1 MAASR
6 FFEKLEKEKQTSRFF
21 DQLEQEH
28 EQEAAQRGPGYSVL
42 GVPDRETYT
51 QLQEDGLLPTQQKT
65 SSGTTATYTAK
76 SPNLVDMQT
85 QLFRMNELTG
95 KVEQSVA
102 QSRSDTTGLAPEDLA
117 DPLQRLAYQSE
128 KEQRDQ
134 KTQELLTGVPK
145 EAEEWW
151 AQRQEEK
158 NRQADAWETQ
168 QQSDFSRMPGE
179 DKELLGQLWQATEN
193 VKRGYGLEQKN
204 QLEQQLKGKGYDLD
218 DLLLYYTMQKNKG
231 KAAQEE
237 AETRSQA
244 NQHGVWQSVKSVP
257 AMWVGGAEA
266 SLDLIGQSLERAISG
281 RAAPLDVN
289 TEGQSLLRFAENTRD
304 QVSGNIQQ
312 WADAKYGT
320 NSWQGQVLSFAY
332 QTGMSG
338 ADSVASMVAGPG
350 ASWLLASSAGA
361 STARSA
367 LEQGASTEQAMLNG
381 IMAGAMEKFFEEV
394 SLGNLRAFKE
404 TQVNDAK
411 DFFKNLFKTT
421 FVNASEETATQFG
434 NDMAEYLLMADKSQM
449 RQVYN
454 AAYDQ
459 AIDQGKDQRQA
470 EYEANM
476 ATAAW
481 LGQDLLV
488 AGAGGAMMGLGFGV
502 GGNALAWRN
511 ARQAQS
517 PRANY
522 ARVVEENTRAE
533 QGQAQNQAAGAL
545 APAVGNSAQPAPAA
559 TDPTQPAPA
568 AQAVDGTAGLGRQN
582 GSEEGAGKAPDWDL
596 AGKAV
601 EKAAAGGKLTSSELK
616 MFAPDGKHE
625 ENRAR
630 MAKALGLESLPET
643 GSGTRSAILQAD
655 ANRGQANETQAQ
667 PLAMQPEVPTQAAD
681 TAQAAQGTG
690 VTQTEAAP
698 QNGEPLVGSPQWLA
712 QNKAEEQTRAAIAKE
727 KNKVFSIQTDQQGE
741 YVRVDTDQDLFEG
754 KDPKEWAKIARQYIQ
769 AKFQGTVLPVG
780 RESSAY
786 VSGDAKAE
794 YAHPANRRMDQNAR
808 NAKMRAA
815 TELDNLLRTAKEP
828 TQVPDD
834 GRHPEATGGWTHYTV
849 RFQVGDKMFT
859 GVVDI
864 MNTSNGRRFYDI
876 TKIKELPLS
885 TEPSFEAR
893 TAVLGE
899 PGEPARESGLASASE
914 TAASGRPS
922 YDSTVAESGENVNGE
937 ADAPDMSWADSYQA
951 DREETDQYGRQRVS
965 AKTREQVRKI
975 GAKFRRNV
983 RFEELGPGENGYF
996 DRSTGEIVLSTYLK
1010 PGKGAVSVL
1019 VHELT
1024 HSAEL
1029 ARTYGQLRDFVKE
1042 SEVAAE
1048 WLREKG
1054 FDSLEQYENFLRNEY
1069 RRQGKDAD
1077 PEAEA
1082 VASFAE
1088 EKLFQDEKSLKE
1100 LESGH
1105 RGILQ
1110 KLLDLVR
1117 TALGQLTG
1125 RTSEENELR
1134 RVERMLEKALKETEG
1149 QMGQSQAEGSES
1161 RQYSITLGM
1170 SEEQRA
1176 RELKDARITMP
1187 LVNNEQFNRVSA
1199 ELEQERIEKNAAVYA
1214 KILGDKFEI
1223 FRGFENPGMEIEF
1236 EFSKSSAKESANKQ
1250 IHRGGSSG
1258 LQQLHKLFSCFEKV
1272 IRGAVPV
1279 EIHSDRYKG
1288 TRREDPTLKQTYV
1301 LLGAYRDGNPDT
1313 GELDTVPV
1321 IFQIK
1326 EFIPGTQ
1333 VNKLYVT
1340 VTAKKTETEG
1350 HNAGLPRKKFLG
1362 TSSATS
1368 VSANSTIAEKA
1379 RGVKEKQVYC
1389 MVEKLVQ
1396 SLNAE
1401 DGWVLKYF
1409 PDSWLSEAQ
1418 KQGKQAALEE
1428 DAKKVRELEE
1438 ETRQRQK
1445 KQEEEKQAREN
1456 GSGASG
1462 QKTRQFALDLSE
1474 DIRRRKEERDQKTRQ
1489 AVEEMDRAVR
1499 AGLQKDA
1506 ARREELGR
1514 KVARDMGLTARQD
1527 ETTRRMADQM
1537 KKLVQEN
1544 NRLKKQVGRLKE
1556 EFRITKGHR
1565 MSADHVAGVAGRLL
1579 KRYES
1584 RYDRARL
1591 TDQLAT
1597 LFESIANDPEMN
1609 WDTAMSEAAA
1619 IGRQLLEESRD
1630 TRPSL
1635 RQEDARFEALYKA
1648 MGATITLRPEE
1659 YRSITA
1665 AFGKPSGGRVLGLR
1679 VKLGDSSTRS
1689 LDEYN
1694 HSELSELWPEFF
1706 DSETQMSAEDIF
1718 ERMAEARRAVNE
1730 PAVENGYGMDQDEAA
1745 LDIAQEIFEEYMN
1758 TPETRTFADKQAQ
1771 KLAQLRAEYAK
1782 SRAEAK
1788 REKRQAY
1795 RAGLEEARKARDE
1808 QIERLK
1814 EKQRQARKAHDE
1826 KLAAEYERRVQR
1838 LKKAQS
1844 DWMLNRLSEFDRKME
1859 AQRQRMQKKV
1869 ERAEAEAQR
1878 QRQIKEKAWD
1888 ASAKSRL
1895 KAGIEKKT
1903 RWFTAVA
1910 THPDKAHHVP
1920 RDLMELTA
1928 KVAEVANTM
1937 LADPNPEKNTQYLTD
1952 LLGRISRV
1960 QDSPD
1965 YAVSQE
1971 WKNSGVYQ
1979 MVSQLLEDL
1988 KNVGEYKTTG
1998 EMDRYQLEQV
2008 DKILGAIRHNLTEAN
2023 RLIGREESIQVSEA
2037 AARATRQVR
2046 QSRGIDQRSRA
2057 GRAQVE
2063 LTELF
2068 MTPRTFFNMIGGWT
2082 GGELDRMRRQLSEG
2096 TRKMYRI
2103 QMEAARH
2110 FAPVTGEKNQ
2120 ARMEAFSGR
2129 DAKLVDIGLK
2139 DEETGRPVKITH
2151 AQLCSIWMHLQ
2162 NEQNRNHMARG
2173 GFSVPDPVEYAR
2185 GNMKEAFARSRR
2197 VIVDHLEI
2205 QAKVAAA
2212 MDDYDRQWVKLAKP
2226 FFDEFCRR
2234 NINETSLAL
2243 VGYTKADVDNY
2254 YPISTDKN
2262 FSEREFSEV
2271 VRDGSLEGMGM
2282 LKSRIARA
2290 SNPINLEGIDQVV
2303 ARQSESVAK
2312 YAGLAIPVR
2321 DFSKLWNT
2329 AEPGWQ
2335 DSLHNAVA
2343 HKWGASGV
2351 KYLDNL
2357 MADIQMGRD
2366 RDSTIIT
2373 RFLGRL
2379 RRNYAQSVLTLNPN
2393 SAVSQVSGYPTAA
2406 SVLGWKAVNRGWK
2419 DMAGVTLPG
2428 GRKKLDKINEEMAQH
2443 SPMGWIR
2450 QKGSTQEL
2458 YDLKNNPN
2466 WAVRMA
2472 TRSRGAKAMKLDK
2485 LAKPLLG
2492 WLDRMDENTVAG
2504 IWQASKYAAQEKM
2517 GLETAGSQAPAAAGQ
2532 GITEQMRRALSSVM
2546 EMESVATVPLGEERV
2561 PYKNDRKEDAKTAAE
2576 LFKSLG
2582 RKAVRP
2588 GFGTVML
2595 TREGAKHSIFQ
2606 GNSAAKQAAFSAV
2619 KEVIEKGKEIAR
2631 DANHKGRN
2639 FDTYT
2644 FAAPVV
2650 FGDQKAAVA
2659 VVVKESIEQ
2668 RANKSYYIHE
2678 IYDSEGGFIRLD
2690 EEGNILSENKKRAAA
2705 SATLEP
2711 GSSADTAAGERIR
2724 SFTKAAS
2731 ADLLPTASADAAGER
2746 IRSFT
2751 DIVAQVFG
2759 KGKEQPQASLKF
2771 DSKEQENA
2779 YWDKVTELFERAISE
2794 TQPNYTVME
2803 QSAISRSPNEVNKMF
2818 TMFKTPTIANFNVLY
2833 DALGNYQAKKNSK
2846 SEVERRTAKKQ
2857 LAQAIS
2863 AQVVQ
2868 AAMWAALSV
2877 MAKGIIFHKW
2887 DDDRD
2892 ETGEVTW
2899 WDTLTNILDNTLS
2912 SLADATF
2919 PVAGETVYELVSTAL
2934 QGETFYGGLRDQGIE
2949 LLGDLENNL
2958 SVLLRGGLYLVS
2970 RASSGEELE
2979 GKDIEDALVNVCT
2992 AAGIPAIEARSWYK
3006 SIRAWGE
3013 DISTRDWLQAGYTTT
3028 TANAAAAAGKAMQE
3042 RSYDLKDA
3050 QKVVDRWYSG
3060 WKEKN
3065 PDKEPG
3071 DAISSL
3077 KGVLKKKYKEEYLAA
3092 DQQTREK
3099 MAGVLTGITIEG
3111 EPVLPAQPMEG
3122 SSAESLADW
3131 VFDAD
3136 AEAAQPEIG
3145 AAVADSYMDLPAF
3158 ERMTEAQ
3165 QAKAEEYAQKVTG
3178 YLVDVQIGKKDWD
3191 EDAPAKWMRDIYEDA
3206 GKNPDKAA
3214 KAYGEAIL
3222 AKAICAGVEGEKD
3235 RNGKTVPGSVKEAR
3249 IRALVGAGYSRS
3261 KAEEM
3266 VEKYM

>member
-1 MAASR
+1 MAKRTVSDRLAAFGIDSNEENR
-6 FFEKLEKEKQTSRFF
+6 WEQKNNELPTQDKTVATSTSQNLNERLKVF
-21 DQLEQEH
+21 
-28 EQEAAQRGPGYSVL
+28 
-42 GVPDRETYT
+42 GVDATT
-51 QLQEDGLLPTQQKT
+51 QKEDGLLPTQQKT

-266 SLDLIGQSLERAISG
+266 SLDLIGQSLERTISG

-449 RQVYN
+449 SQVYN

-459 AIDQGKDQRQA
+459 AIAQGKDQRQA

-488 AGAGGAMMGLGFGV
+488 AGAGGALMGLGFGA
-502 GGNALAWRN
+502 GGNTLAWYN

-517 PRANY
+517 PQANY
-522 ARVVEENTRAE
+522 ARAVEENTRAE
-533 QGQAQNQAAGAL
+533 QGQVQSQAAGAL

-568 AQAVDGTAGLGRQN
+568 AQAAAGTAGLGRQN

-643 GSGTRSAILQAD
+643 GSGTRSAILQAA

-1042 SEVAAE
+1042 REVAAE

-1149 QMGQSQAEGSES
+1149 QMGQSQELTDGSES
-1161 RQYSITLGM
+1161 RQYSID
-1170 SEEQRA
+1170 
-1176 RELKDARITMP
+1176 KYW
-1187 LVNNEQFNRVSA
+1187 
-1199 ELEQERIEKNAAVYA
+1199 ERSI
-1214 KILGDKFEI
+1214 DKWDGED
-1223 FRGFENPGMEIEF
+1223 
-1236 EFSKSSAKESANKQ
+1236 
-1250 IHRGGSSG
+1250 HRGYF
-1258 LQQLHKLFSCFEKV
+1258 K
-1272 IRGAVPV
+1272 
-1279 EIHSDRYKG
+1279 
-1288 TRREDPTLKQTYV
+1288 
-1301 LLGAYRDGNPDT
+1301 
-1313 GELDTVPV
+1313 
-1321 IFQIK
+1321 
-1326 EFIPGTQ
+1326 
-1333 VNKLYVT
+1333 
-1340 VTAKKTETEG
+1340 
-1350 HNAGLPRKKFLG
+1350 LG
-1362 TSSATS
+1362 T
-1368 VSANSTIAEKA
+1368 VSRVLKNI
-1379 RGVKEKQVYC
+1379 GVKEGPIYFDQSKAVKALAEHKEISRETLKGIPAMLENP
-1389 MVEKLVQ
+1389 MVVAASYDNSIVAMGELYGKNGRPVVVAIKL
-1396 SLNAE
+1396 
-1401 DGWVLKYF
+1401 
-1409 PDSWLSEAQ
+1409 
-1418 KQGKQAALEE
+1418 
-1428 DAKKVRELEE
+1428 DATKRGTSISGVSKVRSVGERRDAHLDKLLSDDAILYLNPNKKETGAWFQALGRSTPVGGTKFGLIQTIAQAQE
-1438 ETRQRQK
+1438 KNNRFRENNGNPNAETRQ
-1445 KQEEEKQAREN
+1445 
-1456 GSGASG
+1456 
-1462 QKTRQFALDLSE
+1462 FDLDLSE

-1544 NRLKKQVGRLKE
+1544 SRLKKQVGRLKE
-1556 EFRITKGHR
+1556 EFRMTKGHR

-1826 KLAAEYERRVQR
+1826 KLAVEYERRVQR

-1888 ASAKSRL
+1888 ASAKSRM

-1928 KVAEVANTM
+1928 KVAQVANTM

-2110 FAPVTGEKNQ
+2110 FAPVTGEKNR

-2254 YPISTDKN
+2254 YPISTDQN

-2517 GLETAGSQAPAAAGQ
+2517 G
-2532 GITEQMRRALSSVM
+2532 IT
-2546 EMESVATVPLGEERV
+2546 
-2561 PYKNDRKEDAKTAAE
+2561 
-2576 LFKSLG
+2576 
-2582 RKAVRP
+2582 
-2588 GFGTVML
+2588 
-2595 TREGAKHSIFQ
+2595 
-2606 GNSAAKQAAFSAV
+2606 
-2619 KEVIEKGKEIAR
+2619 GK
-2631 DANHKGRN
+2631 
-2639 FDTYT
+2639 
-2644 FAAPVV
+2644 V
-2650 FGDQKAAVA
+2650 
-2659 VVVKESIEQ
+2659 
-2668 RANKSYYIHE
+2668 
-2678 IYDSEGGFIRLD
+2678 
-2690 EEGNILSENKKRAAA
+2690 
-2705 SATLEP
+2705 
-2711 GSSADTAAGERIR
+2711 
-2724 SFTKAAS
+2724 
-2731 ADLLPTASADAAGER
+2731 
-2746 IRSFT
+2746 
-2751 DIVAQVFG
+2751 
-2759 KGKEQPQASLKF
+2759 
-2771 DSKEQENA
+2771 SKEQENA

-2803 QSAISRSPNEVNKMF
+2803 QSAISRSPNEALKMF

>member
-76 SPNLVDMQT
+76 SPNLLDMQT

-266 SLDLIGQSLERAISG
+266 SLDLIGQSLERTISG

-449 RQVYN
+449 SQVYN
-454 AAYDQ
+454 AAYDH
-459 AIDQGKDQRQA
+459 AIAQGKDQRRA

-488 AGAGGAMMGLGFGV
+488 AGAGGALMGGIFGLF
-502 GGNALAWRN
+502 GNTKGLYN

-517 PRANY
+517 PQANY
-522 ARVVEENTRAE
+522 ARAVEENTRAE
-533 QGQAQNQAAGAL
+533 QGQVQ
-545 APAVGNSAQPAPAA
+545 S
-559 TDPTQPAPA
+559 PA
-568 AQAVDGTAGLGRQN
+568 AQAAAPAEGYPAQTTPEAQAAAGI
-582 GSEEGAGKAPDWDL
+582 GKAPDLDL

-601 EKAAAGGKLTSSELK
+601 EKAAAGEKLTGSELK

-630 MAKALGLESLPET
+630 MARALGRESLPET
-643 GSGTRSAILQAD
+643 SSGTRNAILKAA

-667 PLAMQPEVPTQAAD
+667 PLAMQPEATAQAAD

-698 QNGEPLVGSPQWLA
+698 QNGEPLVGSPEWLA
-712 QNKAEEQTRAAIAKE
+712 REKAKQTESKVTAAAQKARR
-727 KNKVFSIQTDQQGE
+727 GE
-741 YVRVDTDQDLFEG
+741 HLSR
-754 KDPKEWAKIARQYIQ
+754 
-769 AKFQGTVLPVG
+769 
-780 RESSAY
+780 
-786 VSGDAKAE
+786 
-794 YAHPANRRMDQNAR
+794 
-808 NAKMRAA
+808 
-815 TELDNLLRTAKEP
+815 TELDLLTNPNNRQTA
-828 TQVPDD
+828 Q
-834 GRHPEATGGWTHYTV
+834 
-849 RFQVGDKMFT
+849 
-859 GVVDI
+859 
-864 MNTSNGRRFYDI
+864 
-876 TKIKELPLS
+876 
-885 TEPSFEAR
+885 
-893 TAVLGE
+893 AVLGE
-899 PGEPARESGLASASE
+899 ELPKGAKEAREYLRGMEGRQNTAVDDDPDTHTPEQMRAIEEYKASVDMDLVEYYKAVSRGE
-914 TAASGRPS
+914 KRPS
-922 YDSTVAESGENVNGE
+922 YTVGTVEGRAAKAIRDMTGVEAQGSSVVMNRNSVEHIRVRHGEGGQADSTMADPEDVGRVNYVLQNFDEAYLATGRAKNYPSTDGNFARKMIFTKKIDGTYVVVEAVPDNQSGNIYIITQYIAKGEPDKTKWGEPWQSPPISLQLGGNEPESDVRNAAASNSPTQRVAENEDSVKE
-937 ADAPDMSWADSYQA
+937 DTPDMSWADSYQA

-1088 EKLFQDEKSLKE
+1088 EKLFQDEQSLKE

-1149 QMGQSQAEGSES
+1149 QMGQSQADGSES
-1161 RQYSITLGM
+1161 RQYNIALGM
-1170 SEEQRA
+1170 SEEQRG
-1176 RELKDARITMP
+1176 RELKDARIAMP

-1428 DAKKVRELEE
+1428 DAKKVRALEE
-1438 ETRQRQK
+1438 ETQWQQK
-1445 KQEEEKQAREN
+1445 EREEEKQAREN

-1499 AGLQKDA
+1499 DGLQKDA

-1544 NRLKKQVGRLKE
+1544 SRLKKQVGRLKE

-1565 MSADHVAGVAGRLL
+1565 LSADHVAGVAGRLL
-1579 KRYES
+1579 NRHES

-1591 TDQLAT
+1591 TDQLTT

-1694 HSELSELWPEFF
+1694 HNELSELWPEFF

-1782 SRAEAK
+1782 SRAESK

-1952 LLGRISRV
+1952 LLERISRV

-2173 GFSVPDPVEYAR
+2173 GFSVPDPAEYAR

-2254 YPISTDKN
+2254 YPISTDQN

-2303 ARQSESVAK
+2303 ARQSENVAK

-2517 GLETAGSQAPAAAGQ
+2517 G
-2532 GITEQMRRALSSVM
+2532 IT
-2546 EMESVATVPLGEERV
+2546 
-2561 PYKNDRKEDAKTAAE
+2561 
-2576 LFKSLG
+2576 
-2582 RKAVRP
+2582 
-2588 GFGTVML
+2588 
-2595 TREGAKHSIFQ
+2595 
-2606 GNSAAKQAAFSAV
+2606 
-2619 KEVIEKGKEIAR
+2619 GK
-2631 DANHKGRN
+2631 
-2639 FDTYT
+2639 
-2644 FAAPVV
+2644 V
-2650 FGDQKAAVA
+2650 
-2659 VVVKESIEQ
+2659 
-2668 RANKSYYIHE
+2668 
-2678 IYDSEGGFIRLD
+2678 
-2690 EEGNILSENKKRAAA
+2690 
-2705 SATLEP
+2705 
-2711 GSSADTAAGERIR
+2711 
-2724 SFTKAAS
+2724 
-2731 ADLLPTASADAAGER
+2731 
-2746 IRSFT
+2746 
-2751 DIVAQVFG
+2751 
-2759 KGKEQPQASLKF
+2759 
-2771 DSKEQENA
+2771 SKEQENA
-2779 YWDKVTELFERAISE
+2779 YWAKVTELFERAISE

-2803 QSAISRSPNEVNKMF
+2803 QSAISRSPNEALKMF

-2857 LAQAIS
+2857 LAKAIS

-3092 DQQTREK
+3092 DQETREK

-3222 AKAICAGVEGEKD
+3222 AKAICAGVEGKKD

>member
-1 MAASR
+1 M
-6 FFEKLEKEKQTSRFF
+6 
-21 DQLEQEH
+21 
-28 EQEAAQRGPGYSVL
+28 
-42 GVPDRETYT
+42 
-51 QLQEDGLLPTQQKT
+51 
-65 SSGTTATYTAK
+65 
-76 SPNLVDMQT
+76 
-85 QLFRMNELTG
+85 
-95 KVEQSVA
+95 
-102 QSRSDTTGLAPEDLA
+102 
-117 DPLQRLAYQSE
+117 
-128 KEQRDQ
+128 
-134 KTQELLTGVPK
+134 
-145 EAEEWW
+145 
-151 AQRQEEK
+151 
-158 NRQADAWETQ
+158 
-168 QQSDFSRMPGE
+168 
-179 DKELLGQLWQATEN
+179 
-193 VKRGYGLEQKN
+193 
-204 QLEQQLKGKGYDLD
+204 
-218 DLLLYYTMQKNKG
+218 
-231 KAAQEE
+231 
-237 AETRSQA
+237 
-244 NQHGVWQSVKSVP
+244 
-257 AMWVGGAEA
+257 
-266 SLDLIGQSLERAISG
+266 
-281 RAAPLDVN
+281 
-289 TEGQSLLRFAENTRD
+289 
-304 QVSGNIQQ
+304 
-312 WADAKYGT
+312 
-320 NSWQGQVLSFAY
+320 
-332 QTGMSG
+332 
-338 ADSVASMVAGPG
+338 
-350 ASWLLASSAGA
+350 
-361 STARSA
+361 
-367 LEQGASTEQAMLNG
+367 
-381 IMAGAMEKFFEEV
+381 
-394 SLGNLRAFKE
+394 
-404 TQVNDAK
+404 
-411 DFFKNLFKTT
+411 
-421 FVNASEETATQFG
+421 
-434 NDMAEYLLMADKSQM
+434 
-449 RQVYN
+449 
-454 AAYDQ
+454 
-459 AIDQGKDQRQA
+459 
-470 EYEANM
+470 
-476 ATAAW
+476 
-481 LGQDLLV
+481 
-488 AGAGGAMMGLGFGV
+488 
-502 GGNALAWRN
+502 
-511 ARQAQS
+511 
-517 PRANY
+517 
-522 ARVVEENTRAE
+522 
-533 QGQAQNQAAGAL
+533 
-545 APAVGNSAQPAPAA
+545 
-559 TDPTQPAPA
+559 
-568 AQAVDGTAGLGRQN
+568 
-582 GSEEGAGKAPDWDL
+582 
-596 AGKAV
+596 
-601 EKAAAGGKLTSSELK
+601 EKAAAGEKLTGSELK

-630 MAKALGLESLPET
+630 MARALGRESLPET
-643 GSGTRSAILQAD
+643 SSGTRNAILKAA

-667 PLAMQPEVPTQAAD
+667 PLAMQPEATAQAAD

-690 VTQTEAAP
+690 VPQTEAAP
-698 QNGEPLVGSPQWLA
+698 QNREPLVGSPEWMA

-754 KDPKEWAKIARQYIQ
+754 KDTKEWAKITRQYIQ

-780 RESSAY
+780 SESSAY

-808 NAKMRAA
+808 NAKMQAA

-828 TQVPDD
+828 TYVPDD

-922 YDSTVAESGENVNGE
+922 YNSTVAESGENVNE
-937 ADAPDMSWADSYQA
+937 DAPDMSWADSYRA
-951 DREETDQYGRQRVS
+951 DVEETDRYGRRRVS
-965 AKTREQVRKI
+965 AKDREQVRKI
-975 GAKFRRNV
+975 GARFRRNV
-983 RFEELGPGENGYF
+983 RFEELGPWENGYF
-996 DRSTGEIVLSTYLK
+996 DRSTGEVVLSTYLK
-1010 PGKGAVSVL
+1010 PGKGEVSVL

-1024 HSAEL
+1024 HSAEN
-1029 ARTYGQLRDFVKE
+1029 ARTYQAIKDFVRE
-1042 SEVAAE
+1042 SETAKK
-1048 WLREKG
+1048 WLQENG
-1054 FDSLEQYENFLRNEY
+1054 FDSFEQYAAFLGDRY
-1069 RRQGKDAD
+1069 QSQGKDAD

-1082 VASFAE
+1082 VAFFVQE
-1088 EKLFQDEKSLKE
+1088 NLFKSEQSLKE

-1149 QMGQSQAEGSES
+1149 QMGQSQADGSES
-1161 RQYSITLGM
+1161 RQYSIDKYWERSIDKWDGEDHRGYFKLGTVSKVLKNIGVAEGPIYFDESKAVKALAEHKEISRETLKGIPAM
-1170 SEEQRA
+1170 LENPMVVAASYDNSIVA
-1176 RELKDARITMP
+1176 MGELYGKNGRPVVVAIKLDATKRGTSISGVSKVRSVGERRDVHLDKLLSDDAILYLNP
-1187 LVNNEQFNRVSA
+1187 NKNETGAWFQALGRSTPVGGTKFGLIQTIA
-1199 ELEQERIEKNAAVYA
+1199 QAQEKNNR
-1214 KILGDKFEI
+1214 
-1223 FRGFENPGMEIEF
+1223 FREN
-1236 EFSKSSAKESANKQ
+1236 N
-1250 IHRGGSSG
+1250 
-1258 LQQLHKLFSCFEKV
+1258 
-1272 IRGAVPV
+1272 
-1279 EIHSDRYKG
+1279 
-1288 TRREDPTLKQTYV
+1288 
-1301 LLGAYRDGNPDT
+1301 GNP
-1313 GELDTVPV
+1313 
-1321 IFQIK
+1321 
-1326 EFIPGTQ
+1326 
-1333 VNKLYVT
+1333 N
-1340 VTAKKTETEG
+1340 
-1350 HNAGLPRKKFLG
+1350 
-1362 TSSATS
+1362 
-1368 VSANSTIAEKA
+1368 AEK
-1379 RGVKEKQVYC
+1379 
-1389 MVEKLVQ
+1389 
-1396 SLNAE
+1396 
-1401 DGWVLKYF
+1401 
-1409 PDSWLSEAQ
+1409 
-1418 KQGKQAALEE
+1418 
-1428 DAKKVRELEE
+1428 
-1438 ETRQRQK
+1438 
-1445 KQEEEKQAREN
+1445 
-1456 GSGASG
+1456 
-1462 QKTRQFALDLSE
+1462 RQFDLDLSE
-1474 DIRRRKEERDQKTRQ
+1474 DIRRRKEERDRKARQ
-1489 AVEEMDRAVR
+1489 AVEEMDQAVR

-1718 ERMAEARRAVNE
+1718 ERMAEARRAVNK

-1808 QIERLK
+1808 QIEKLK

-1895 KAGIEKKT
+1895 KASIEKKT

-1920 RDLMELTA
+1920 RDLMELTS
-1928 KVAEVANTM
+1928 KVAKVANTM
-1937 LADPNPEKNTQYLTD
+1937 LMDPNPEKNTQYLTD

-2063 LTELF
+2063 FTELF

-2082 GGELDRMRRQLSEG
+2082 GGELDQMRRQLSEG

-2110 FAPVTGEKNQ
+2110 FAPVTGEKNRT
-2120 ARMEAFSGR
+2120 RMEAFSGR

-2173 GFSVPDPVEYAR
+2173 GFSVPDPAEYAR

-2205 QAKVAAA
+2205 QARVAAA

-2254 YPISTDKN
+2254 YPISTDQN

-2303 ARQSESVAK
+2303 ARQSENVAK

-2357 MADIQMGRD
+2357 MADLQMGRD
-2366 RDSTIIT
+2366 RDSNFIT
-2373 RFLGRL
+2373 RNLGRL

-2472 TRSRGAKAMKLDK
+2472 TRSRGAKDLKLDK

-2546 EMESVATVPLGEERV
+2546 EMESVAEVPLGEERV
-2561 PYKNDRKEDAKTAAE
+2561 PYTGDRRTDENIAKEVFEKAGNIAQ
-2576 LFKSLG
+2576 
-2582 RKAVRP
+2582 RK
-2588 GFGTVML
+2588 GFGKVQL
-2595 TREGAKHSIFQ
+2595 TKAGIKHSIFQ

-2619 KEVIEKGKEIAR
+2619 KDVIEQGREIAR
-2631 DANHKGRN
+2631 DVNHKGRN

-2644 FAAPVV
+2644 FAAPVF
-2650 FGDQKAAVA
+2650 FGEQKAAVA

-2668 RANKSYYIHE
+2668 RSNKSYYIHE

-2705 SATLEP
+2705 SA
-2711 GSSADTAAGERIR
+2711 
-2724 SFTKAAS
+2724 
-2731 ADLLPTASADAAGER
+2731 DLLPTASADATAGER
-2746 IRSFT
+2746 MKSFT

-2759 KGKEQPQASLKF
+2759 KGEEQPQASLKF

-2779 YWDKVTELFERAISE
+2779 YWAKVTELFERAISE

-2857 LAQAIS
+2857 LALAIS

-2868 AAMWAALSV
+2868 AAQWAALSV
-2877 MAKGIIFHKW
+2877 MAKGIVLHMW

-2899 WDTLTNILDNTLS
+2899 WNTLTNILDNTLS

-2934 QGETFYGGLRDQGIE
+2934 QGETYYGGLRDQGIE
-2949 LLGDLENNL
+2949 LLGDLL
-2958 SVLLRGGLYLVS
+2958 
-2970 RASSGEELE
+2970 
-2979 GKDIEDALVNVCT
+2979 
-2992 AAGIPAIEARSWYK
+2992 
-3006 SIRAWGE
+3006 
-3013 DISTRDWLQAGYTTT
+3013 
-3028 TANAAAAAGKAMQE
+3028 
-3042 RSYDLKDA
+3042 
-3050 QKVVDRWYSG
+3050 
-3060 WKEKN
+3060 
-3065 PDKEPG
+3065 
-3071 DAISSL
+3071 
-3077 KGVLKKKYKEEYLAA
+3077 
-3092 DQQTREK
+3092 
-3099 MAGVLTGITIEG
+3099 
-3111 EPVLPAQPMEG
+3111 
-3122 SSAESLADW
+3122 
-3131 VFDAD
+3131 
-3136 AEAAQPEIG
+3136 
-3145 AAVADSYMDLPAF
+3145 
-3158 ERMTEAQ
+3158 
-3165 QAKAEEYAQKVTG
+3165 
-3178 YLVDVQIGKKDWD
+3178 
-3191 EDAPAKWMRDIYEDA
+3191 
-3206 GKNPDKAA
+3206 
-3214 KAYGEAIL
+3214 
-3222 AKAICAGVEGEKD
+3222 
-3235 RNGKTVPGSVKEAR
+3235 
-3249 IRALVGAGYSRS
+3249 
-3261 KAEEM
+3261 
-3266 VEKYM
+3266 

>member
-1 MAASR
+1 MAASK

-95 KVEQSVA
+95 KAEQSVA

-218 DLLLYYTMQKNKG
+218 DLLLYYTVQKNKG

-257 AMWVGGAEA
+257 AMVGGGAEA

-320 NSWQGQVLSFAY
+320 NSWQGQALSFAY

-361 STARSA
+361 STARNA
-367 LEQGASTEQAMLNG
+367 MEQGASTEQAMLNG
-381 IMAGAMEKFFEEV
+381 IMAGAMEKYFEEV
-394 SLGNLRAFKE
+394 SLGNLREFKE

-449 RQVYN
+449 SQVYN

-481 LGQDLLV
+481 LSQDLLV
-488 AGAGGAMMGLGFGV
+488 AGAGGALMGLGFGA
-502 GGNALAWRN
+502 GGNTLALYN
-511 ARQAQS
+511 ARQTQS
-517 PRANY
+517 PQANY
-522 ARVVEENTRAE
+522 ARAVEENTRAE
-533 QGQAQNQAAGAL
+533 HGQVQG
-545 APAVGNSAQPAPAA
+545 
-559 TDPTQPAPA
+559 PA
-568 AQAVDGTAGLGRQN
+568 AQAVGPAEGYPARTTPEAQAAAGTGR
-582 GSEEGAGKAPDWDL
+582 APDWDL

-601 EKAAAGGKLTSSELK
+601 EKAAAGEKLTDSELK

-630 MAKALGLESLPET
+630 MARALGLESLPET
-643 GSGTRSAILQAD
+643 SSGTRNAILQAA
-655 ANRGQANETQAQ
+655 ANLGPENGDQGLPRTE
-667 PLAMQPEVPTQAAD
+667 QPEAQAAAP
-681 TAQAAQGTG
+681 AQAAQGTQTAQGTG

-712 QNKAEEQTRAAIAKE
+712 REKAKQTESKVTAAAQKARR
-727 KNKVFSIQTDQQGE
+727 GE
-741 YVRVDTDQDLFEG
+741 HLSR
-754 KDPKEWAKIARQYIQ
+754 
-769 AKFQGTVLPVG
+769 
-780 RESSAY
+780 
-786 VSGDAKAE
+786 
-794 YAHPANRRMDQNAR
+794 
-808 NAKMRAA
+808 
-815 TELDNLLRTAKEP
+815 TELDLLTNPNNRQTAQ
-828 TQVPDD
+828 T
-834 GRHPEATGGWTHYTV
+834 
-849 RFQVGDKMFT
+849 
-859 GVVDI
+859 
-864 MNTSNGRRFYDI
+864 
-876 TKIKELPLS
+876 
-885 TEPSFEAR
+885 
-893 TAVLGE
+893 VLGE
-899 PGEPARESGLASASE
+899 ELPKGAKEAREYLRGMEGRQNTAVNDDPDTHTPEQMRAIEEYKASVDMDLVEYYKAVSRGE
-914 TAASGRPS
+914 KRPS
-922 YDSTVAESGENVNGE
+922 YTVGTVEGRAAKAIRDMTGVEAQGSSVVMNRNSVEHIRMRHGENGKADSTMADPEDVGRVNYVLQNFDEAYLDEDTSTTYRNADGSRANKIVFTKKIDGTYVVVEAVPDNQSGNIYIITQYIAKGEPNKTKWGEPWQAPPISLQLEGNEPESDVRNAAASNSPTQRVAENEDSVKE
-937 ADAPDMSWADSYQA
+937 DTPDMSWADSYRA
-951 DREETDQYGRQRVS
+951 DVEETDRYGRRRVS
-965 AKTREQVRKI
+965 AKDREQVRKI
-975 GAKFRRNV
+975 GARFRRNV

-996 DRSTGEIVLSTYLK
+996 DRSTGEIVLSTYMT
-1010 PGKGAVSVL
+1010 PGTGAVSVL
-1019 VHELT
+1019 AHELT

-1029 ARTYGQLRDFVKE
+1029 ARTYQAIKDFVRE
-1042 SEVAAE
+1042 SETAKK
-1048 WLREKG
+1048 WLQENG
-1054 FDSLEQYENFLRNEY
+1054 FDSFEQYAAFLGDRY
-1069 RRQGKDAD
+1069 QSQGKDAD

-1082 VASFAE
+1082 VAFFVQE
-1088 EKLFQDEKSLKE
+1088 NLFKSERSLKE

-1105 RGILQ
+1105 RGILRE
-1110 KLLDLVR
+1110 LLDLVR

-1149 QMGQSQAEGSES
+1149 QAGQSQAEGSES

-1170 SEEQRA
+1170 SEEQRD

-1199 ELEQERIEKNAAVYA
+1199 ELEQERIEKSAAAYA
-1214 KILGDKFEI
+1214 KMLGDKFQI

-1236 EFSKSSAKESANKQ
+1236 EFSKDGARESANKQ
-1250 IHRGGSSG
+1250 IHRGGSTG

-1272 IRGAVPV
+1272 IQGAVPV

-1288 TRREDPTLKQTYV
+1288 TYREDRLLKQTYV

-1313 GELDTVPV
+1313 GELDMVPV
-1321 IFQIK
+1321 LFQIK
-1326 EFIPGTQ
+1326 EFSKGNQP
-1333 VNKLYVT
+1333 NKLYVT
-1340 VTAKKTETEG
+1340 VTAKKTEAEG
-1350 HNAGLPRKKFLG
+1350 H
-1362 TSSATS
+1362 SATTAE
-1368 VSANSTIAEKA
+1368 VSPRDENATSTPVGFTIAKRSRE
-1379 RGVKEKQVYC
+1379 VKEKQAICEV
-1389 MVEKLVQ
+1389 KNLVQ
-1396 SLNAE
+1396 SLNAG
-1401 DGWVLKYF
+1401 DGWMLKYF

-1418 KQGKQAALEE
+1418 KQSKQAALEE
-1428 DAKKVRELEE
+1428 DAKKVRALEE
-1438 ETRQRQK
+1438 ETQRQQK
-1445 KQEEEKQAREN
+1445 EREEEKRARKNE
-1456 GSGASG
+1456 SGTG
-1462 QKTRQFALDLSE
+1462 DQKKRQFDLDLSE

-1489 AVEEMDRAVR
+1489 AVEEMDQAVR

-1648 MGATITLRPEE
+1648 MGATITLRPED

-1665 AFGKPSGGRVLGLR
+1665 AFGKLSGGRVLGLR

-1718 ERMAEARRAVNE
+1718 ERMAEARRAVNK
-1730 PAVENGYGMDQDEAA
+1730 PAVENGYGMDRDEAA
-1745 LDIAQEIFEEYMN
+1745 LDIAQEIFDEYMN
-1758 TPETRTFADKQAQ
+1758 TPKTRTFADKQAQ

-1979 MVSQLLEDL
+1979 MVSQLLDDL

-2110 FAPVTGEKNQ
+2110 FAPVTGEKNR

-2173 GFSVPDPVEYAR
+2173 GFSVPDPAEYAR

-2303 ARQSESVAK
+2303 ARQSENVAK

-2335 DSLHNAVA
+2335 DSLHNAVS

-2357 MADIQMGRD
+2357 MADLQMGRD
-2366 RDSTIIT
+2366 RDSNFIT
-2373 RFLGRL
+2373 RNLGRL

-2428 GRKKLDKINEEMAQH
+2428 GRKKLDEVNEEMAQH

-2517 GLETAGSQAPAAAGQ
+2517 G
-2532 GITEQMRRALSSVM
+2532 IT
-2546 EMESVATVPLGEERV
+2546 
-2561 PYKNDRKEDAKTAAE
+2561 
-2576 LFKSLG
+2576 
-2582 RKAVRP
+2582 
-2588 GFGTVML
+2588 
-2595 TREGAKHSIFQ
+2595 
-2606 GNSAAKQAAFSAV
+2606 
-2619 KEVIEKGKEIAR
+2619 GK
-2631 DANHKGRN
+2631 
-2639 FDTYT
+2639 
-2644 FAAPVV
+2644 V
-2650 FGDQKAAVA
+2650 
-2659 VVVKESIEQ
+2659 
-2668 RANKSYYIHE
+2668 
-2678 IYDSEGGFIRLD
+2678 
-2690 EEGNILSENKKRAAA
+2690 
-2705 SATLEP
+2705 
-2711 GSSADTAAGERIR
+2711 
-2724 SFTKAAS
+2724 
-2731 ADLLPTASADAAGER
+2731 
-2746 IRSFT
+2746 
-2751 DIVAQVFG
+2751 
-2759 KGKEQPQASLKF
+2759 
-2771 DSKEQENA
+2771 SKEQEGA
-2779 YWDKVTELFERAISE
+2779 YWAKVTELFERAISE

-2857 LAQAIS
+2857 LAQAVS

-2892 ETGEVTW
+2892 DTGEVTW
-2899 WDTLTNILDNTLS
+2899 WNTLTNILDNTLS

-2934 QGETFYGGLRDQGIE
+2934 NGRTYYGGMRDQGIE
-2949 LLGDLENNL
+2949 LLGDLQSNL
-2958 SVLLRGGLYLVS
+2958 SALGKGTVYLMSRGEI
-2970 RASSGEELE
+2970 GEKLE
-2979 GKDIEDALVNVCT
+2979 GKDIQDALVNVCT
-2992 AAGIPAIEARSWYK
+2992 AAGIPAIQARSWYK

-3028 TANAAAAAGKAMQE
+3028 TANVAAAAGKAMRQ

-3050 QKVVDRWYSG
+3050 QKVVDRWYNG
-3060 WKEKN
+3060 WKEEN
-3065 PDKEPG
+3065 PGKEPG

-3222 AKAICAGVEGEKD
+3222 IKAICAGVEGEKD
-3235 RNGKTVPGSVKEAR
+3235 RNGETVPGSVKEAK

-3261 KAEEM
+3261 EAEEM
-3266 VEKYM
+3266 MEKYM